1 MKNKKPNG
9 FGLLRLLN
17 ERFKA
22 INTILLNKVDTSAKT
37 VDFALSLH
45 ELVSRR
51 DPEAQVMVNHNLDF
65 VIVTGCP
72 LPLLR
77 EDIANMGCYL
87 IKAETDK
94 KVWVMD
100 LDECPN
106 GRQRRIIQL
115 VQVEE

>member
-17 ERFKA
+17 ERFKT

-37 VDFALSLH
+37 VDFALDLH

-51 DPEAQVMVNHNLDF
+51 DPEAQVLVNHNLDF
-65 VIVTGCP
+65 VIVTSCP

-77 EDIANMGCYL
+77 EDIADMGCYL

-100 LDECPN
+100 LDECPK
-106 GRQRRIIQL
+106 GGHRRIIQL
-115 VQVEE
+115 VRVEE

>member
-1 MKNKKPNG
+1 MKNKKPTS
-9 FGLLRLLN
+9 FRLLRLL
-17 ERFKA
+17 FKRLQA
-22 INTILLNKVDTSAKT
+22 INTSLLDKADLSAKAI
-37 VDFALSLH
+37 DFVLGLH
-45 ELVSRR
+45 DVVCRR
-51 DPEAQVMVNHNLDF
+51 DPEAQVLVNHNLDF

-94 KVWVMD
+94 NVSVMD

-106 GRQRRIIQL
+106 RGHRRTIQL
-115 VQVEE
+115 THAAA

>member
-45 ELVSRR
+45 
-51 DPEAQVMVNHNLDF
+51 
-65 VIVTGCP
+65 
-72 LPLLR
+72 
-77 EDIANMGCYL
+77 
-87 IKAETDK
+87 
-94 KVWVMD
+94 
-100 LDECPN
+100 
-106 GRQRRIIQL
+106 
-115 VQVEE
+115 

>member
-22 INTILLNKVDTSAKT
+22 IYTILLNIVDTSAKT

-77 EDIANMGCYL
+77 EDIVA
-87 IKAETDK
+87 AEYYSLKVVDEK
-94 KVWVMD
+94 KVLVMA
-100 LDECPN
+100 LESCST
-106 GRQRRIIQL
+106 GGHRCVTQLIQS
-115 VQVEE
+115 EA

>member
-22 INTILLNKVDTSAKT
+22 INTILLNKVYTSAKT

-77 EDIANMGCYL
+77 EDIVNMGCYL

-106 GRQRRIIQL
+106 GGHRRITQLIQA
-115 VQVEE
+115 EA

>member
-1 MKNKKPNG
+1 MKNKKPNASR
-9 FGLLRLLN
+9 LLRSLM
-17 ERFKA
+17 ERLQA
-22 INTILLNKVDTSAKT
+22 INTSLLDKADISTKT
-37 VDFALSLH
+37 VDFTLCLYD
-45 ELVSRR
+45 LVKKR

-77 EDIANMGCYL
+77 EDIADMGCYL

-106 GRQRRIIQL
+106 GGHRRIIQL
-115 VQVEE
+115 IQGEA

>member
-51 DPEAQVMVNHNLDF
+51 DPEAQVLVNHNLDF

-72 LPLLR
+72 LALLR
-77 EDIANMGCYL
+77 EDIVDMGCYL

-100 LDECPN
+100 LDECLN
-106 GRQRRIIQL
+106 GSNRRITQLIQA
-115 VQVEE
+115 ET

>member
-22 INTILLNKVDTSAKT
+22 INTILLDKADISAKT
-37 VDFALSLH
+37 VDFTLCLH
-45 ELVSRR
+45 DLVKKR

-77 EDIANMGCYL
+77 EDIADMGCYL

-106 GRQRRIIQL
+106 GGHRRIIQL
-115 VQVEE
+115 IQGEA

>member
-1 MKNKKPNG
+1 MKNKKPNSC
-9 FGLLRLLN
+9 GLLRSLDDRL
-17 ERFKA
+17 K
-22 INTILLNKVDTSAKT
+22 TIHTTLLNKAESSIKT
-37 VDFALSLH
+37 VDFVLGLH
-45 ELVSRR
+45 DVVCRR
-51 DPEAQVMVNHNLDF
+51 DPETQVLVNHNLDF
-65 VIVTGCP
+65 VIVTSCP